1 MQLTHHTDF
10 SLRVLVFLAVQKQDA
25 LVTIS
30 DIANDFNIAKNHLTK
45 VVHKLSK
52 HGYIVT
58 VRGKNGGLC
67 LAKAP
72 AELNVGDIVKT
83 MEANIEVVN
92 CKNPVC
98 PLSNACELKGILN
111 EAQDAFFATLEKYT
125 LADIVRQPDKIINL
139 LNSG

>member
-52 HGYIVT
+52 CGYVNT

-92 CKNPVC
+92 CNKPVC

-111 EAQDAFFATLEKYT
+111 EAQSAFFATLEKYT
-125 LADIVRQPDKIINL
+125 LADIVQQPDKILNL
-139 LNSG
+139 LDSG